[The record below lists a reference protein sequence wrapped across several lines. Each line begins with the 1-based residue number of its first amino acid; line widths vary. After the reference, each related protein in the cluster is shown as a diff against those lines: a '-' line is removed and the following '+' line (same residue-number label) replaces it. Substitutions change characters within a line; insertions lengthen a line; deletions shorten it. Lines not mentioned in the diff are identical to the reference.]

1 MRREMN
7 VIKPHEAYNDIIIKN
22 NNLIKK
28 TLEIDEI
35 DEKHNRR
42 IELIDSLV
50 EGEISLIESLKNSI
64 LWKKT

>member
-1 MRREMN
+1 MRREN
-7 VIKPHEAYNDIIIKN
+7 VIKPYEAYNDIIIKN

-35 DEKHNRR
+35 DEKYNRR

-50 EGEISLIESLKNSI
+50 ESETSLIEF
-64 LWKKT
+64 